1 MTNQERINLHNHAL
15 DKLKEAQE
23 SLVNLGIGY
32 SHSTTVPL
40 SRFIEYLQGEMSRG
54 RTTISLEGIGTV
66 LVDGYIVVL
75 TTEPQL

>member
-1 MTNQERINLHNHAL
+1 MTNQEHINLHNHAL

-23 SLVNLGIGY
+23 NLVNLGIGY

-54 RTTISLEGIGTV
+54 AASITLEGIGTV
-66 LVDGYIVVL
+66 LVNGCTVVL